1 MRPLFATFGVALAT
15 ALALATSS
23 INPVLAQTAAAPQPA
38 SKAAPKAA
46 AKPAATPAARPTAKP
61 AKPATR
67 APARPVVKN
76 PANTRAI
83 AAPPPPPPML
93 PLEAASG
100 EQMAAAA
107 LTHFGP
113 YDCDFGQKI
122 SISPHAPVEGYIDVQ
137 FGKQSWVMKPVL
149 SSTGALRLEDVR
161 GRTLMLQI
169 ANKSMLMDVAAGRRL
184 VDECVHENQR
194 AAMAS
199 AAAPVAAGI
208 LAGVVGVGGV
218 AIPAGP
224 ANLRVR
230 ILETTDIHVHLVNY
244 DYYQDRPTDEYGL
257 VKTATLIRQ
266 ARAEN
271 RNNLLFDNG
280 DLLQGSPLGDW
291 VARVRVPAPGQA
303 ANPQHPAHRLM
314 QALRYDAANIGNH
327 EFNYGLPF
335 LQQSVASA
343 GFPYVNA
350 NIVIDDG
357 SGKPEG
363 MKNAFAPYVM
373 LERDFVDDAGRTVK
387 LNIGVIGF
395 VPPQVMLWDKQHLQG
410 KVVALDI
417 VETARDLIPRI
428 KSAGADLIVVIAHS
442 GFERGETLRFAENT
456 VARLAEI
463 PSVDAILFGHSHGEF
478 PGRSYSEHPKVDL
491 ARGTINGVPAVMAGR
506 WGDHLGVIDLV
517 MRQDGGRWKVAD
529 SRAEL
534 RPIFNRETRQPLV
547 AADAE
552 LLKLIQPEH
561 EATLAYMRSP
571 VAQITAPLNSFFAQV
586 ADDASVQIVS
596 QAQLAYAQR
605 ALAGTPHATL
615 PLLSAAAPFKTGGRQ
630 GWTNYTDIPAGPLAV
645 RNVADLYVFPN
656 TLKVVKLSGAQ
667 VREWLEFSAGA
678 FNRIDPA
685 GPAEQNLLNAS
696 FPSFNFDT
704 LDGVSY
710 RIDLTQAARYERDG
724 KLADPAARR
733 IRDLQFNGTAVNDA
747 DNFAVVTNNY
757 RASGGGNFPGLDGS
771 NIILSAPDE
780 NREAL
785 MQYLQA
791 QGTVKPAADNN
802 WRLLP
807 VPGVKLRFVSSA
819 AARAHLAQQPQVRW
833 VQDNGDG
840 SALYEVQ
847 P

>member
-1 MRPLFATFGVALAT
+1 MKPLRMRPLIATLGMAVAAAFAMPTAGLGTAWAQAGLAPKATPQAARKAATQPAPRRT
-15 ALALATSS
+15 ARTAPRS
-23 INPVLAQTAAAPQPA
+23 PDKAAAP
-38 SKAAPKAA
+38 
-46 AKPAATPAARPTAKP
+46 
-61 AKPATR
+61 
-67 APARPVVKN
+67 
-76 PANTRAI
+76 I
-83 AAPPPPPPML
+83 APPAV
-93 PLEAASG
+93 PLEAATG
-100 EQMAAAA
+100 EQIAAAA
-107 LTHFGP
+107 LAHVGP
-113 YDCDFGQKI
+113 YDCEFGQKI
-122 SISPHAPVEGYIDVQ
+122 SVSTHAAVEGYVDIQ

-184 VDECVHENQR
+184 VDDCVHANQR

-199 AAAPVAAGI
+199 AAAPVATGI
-208 LAGVVGVGGV
+208 LAGVVGVGG
-218 AIPAGP
+218 AIPAPP
-224 ANLRVR
+224 ADLRVR
-230 ILETTDIHVHLVNY
+230 ILETTDIHVNLVNY
-244 DYYQDRPTDEYGL
+244 DYYQDKPTDEYGL

-266 ARAEN
+266 ARTEN

-291 VARVRVPAPGQA
+291 VARVSQPAPQQPAGQIPTQA
-303 ANPQHPAHRLM
+303 PTPPQHPAHRLM
-314 QALRYDAANIGNH
+314 QALRYDAANVGNH

-335 LQQSVASA
+335 LNRALDNA

-350 NIVIDDG
+350 NIVVDDG

-363 MKNAFAPYVM
+363 MKNAFTPYVM
-373 LERDFVDDAGRTVK
+373 LERNFVDEAGRSVK
-387 LNIGVIGF
+387 LNVGVIGF
-395 VPPQVMLWDKQHLQG
+395 VPPQVMLWDKQNLQG

-417 VETARDLIPRI
+417 VETARELIPRI
-428 KSAGADLIVVIAHS
+428 KTAGADLVVVIAHS
-442 GFERGETLRFAENT
+442 GFERGETVRFAENT

-463 PSVDAILFGHSHGEF
+463 PAVDAILFGHSHGEF
-478 PGRSYSEHPKVDL
+478 PGRFFNAHPAVDL

-517 MRQDGGRWKVAD
+517 LRQVGGRWRVAD

-547 AADAE
+547 AADPE
-552 LLKLIQPEH
+552 LLQLIQPEH
-561 EATLAYMRSP
+561 EATLAYVRSP
-571 VAQITAPLNSFFAQV
+571 VAQLAEPLNSYFAQV

-605 ALAGTPHATL
+605 ALVGTPHAAL

-656 TLKVVKLSGAQ
+656 TLKVVKLTGAQ

-685 GPAEQNLLNAS
+685 GPAEQNLLNPS

-704 LDGVSY
+704 LDGVTY
-710 RIDLTQAARYERDG
+710 RIDLTQAARYERSG

-733 IRDLQFNGTAVNDA
+733 ISDLQFRGKPLNDG
-747 DNFAVVTNNY
+747 DEFAVVTNNY

-771 NIILSAPDE
+771 NIILNAPDE

-785 MQYLQA
+785 MQYLKA

-807 VPGVKLRFVSSA
+807 VPGIRLRFVSSA

-840 SALYEVQ
+840 SALFEVQ